1 MKIIHEDCDVGVA
14 TDKTLPYTAYLVEYV
29 KEEQDDKKTTTRTA
43 YDLVMAGK
51 QVEIFDH
58 YYDKYKSVEGI
69 VWTQGVVSPRSF
81 DNVNPQKPAKRKRK
95 K

>member
-1 MKIIHEDCDVGVA
+1 MKILHEDCDPKLA
-14 TDKTLPYTAYLVEYV
+14 QDKKLPYTAYLVCYE
-29 KEEQDDKKTTTRTA
+29 KDNTGTLHH
-43 YDLVMAGK
+43 DLTVAGT

-58 YYDKYKSVEGI
+58 YYDKYKNVEGI

>member
-1 MKIIHEDCDVGVA
+1 MTLDFIHKDCHHSMS
-14 TDKTLPYTAYLVEYV
+14 K
-29 KEEQDDKKTTTRTA
+29 DKKLPKDSFLVVYKVKDEIKHDITR
-43 YDLVMAGK
+43 AGSK
-51 QVEIFDH
+51 VEIFDH
-58 YYDKYKSVEGI
+58 YYDKYKNVEGI